1 MRPSRSEVLDPAEI
15 QIAHVHNRTVR
26 RCFLMGDDTVSGKNF
41 DHRKVWIEDILQH
54 FAAQFGIDLL
64 NFSILS
70 NHFHLI
76 LRTRPDVV
84 ANWDDQEVARR
95 WLMICPPKRNQDGSP
110 QRPTAKEIRSISGC
124 PLRLAQIRLR
134 LSDIAWWMRLLCQRV
149 ATRSNKEDGETG
161 RFFQDRYRATLLVD
175 EASILACALYVDLNP
190 IRAAIAQTI
199 ETSDHTSAQRRIE
212 AVVTDG
218 QDQQPAVQRLSV
230 ADFLSPLPID
240 EQNDPVGPRESQS
253 SARCSDKGYLA
264 MSLSSYLELLDWAA
278 RQPVDG
284 KTGWTPPSVPPVL
297 RRLGLDGATF
307 LELSR
312 DFGKLFCSVAG
323 SCECVDAMRT
333 RRSGRRFYLRRRA
346 RELMTVDRA
355 EA

>member
-41 DHRKVWIEDILQH
+41 DHRKIWIEDILQH

-149 ATRSNKEDGETG
+149 ATRSNKEDSETG
-161 RFFQDRYRATLLVD
+161 RFFPGSLPGD
-175 EASILACALYVDLNP
+175 
-190 IRAAIAQTI
+190 
-199 ETSDHTSAQRRIE
+199 
-212 AVVTDG
+212 AV
-218 QDQQPAVQRLSV
+218 
-230 ADFLSPLPID
+230 
-240 EQNDPVGPRESQS
+240 
-253 SARCSDKGYLA
+253 
-264 MSLSSYLELLDWAA
+264 
-278 RQPVDG
+278 
-284 KTGWTPPSVPPVL
+284 
-297 RRLGLDGATF
+297 
-307 LELSR
+307 
-312 DFGKLFCSVAG
+312 
-323 SCECVDAMRT
+323 
-333 RRSGRRFYLRRRA
+333 GR
-346 RELMTVDRA
+346 
-355 EA
+355 